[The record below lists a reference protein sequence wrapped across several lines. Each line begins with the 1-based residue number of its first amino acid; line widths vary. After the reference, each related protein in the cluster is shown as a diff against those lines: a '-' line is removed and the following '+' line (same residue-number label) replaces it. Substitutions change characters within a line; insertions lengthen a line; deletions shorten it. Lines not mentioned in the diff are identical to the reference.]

1 MRRRLKGLPL
11 KLNDYVAVVLRRWV
25 AVVTL
30 AVLGGLAGWGLAQL
44 TPPTYRATS
53 GIYVMLTGVE
63 NASELAQGSTFTRNL
78 MPTYTALATTPE
90 VLNPVIRD
98 LGLQVTPTQLAERI
112 TAENPL
118 NTMVINVAVNDR
130 SSSRSAEIADAL
142 TSSLATAIERFSP
155 ADAESNAA
163 LVRVRLLA
171 AGPDPQFPAEPVTR
185 NYIAV
190 GAAAGLVVAV
200 LYALGRDA
208 FGRDRSTVRSSR
220 RAAAVPA
227 S

>member
-1 MRRRLKGLPL
+1 LEGFPL
-11 KLNDYVAVVLRRWV
+11 KLNDYVAIVLRRWV
-25 AVVTL
+25 AVVML

-44 TPPTYRATS
+44 TPASYRATS
-53 GIYVMLTGVE
+53 GIYIMLTGVE

-98 LGLQVTPTQLAERI
+98 LGLQATPTQLADRI

-118 NTMVINVAVNDR
+118 NTMVINVAVTDR

-142 TSSLATAIERFSP
+142 TASLATAIERFSP
-155 ADAESNAA
+155 SDAESNAA

-171 AGPDPQFPAEPVTR
+171 SGPDPQIPVAPVTR
-185 NYIAV
+185 NYVAV
-190 GAAAGLVVAV
+190 GAAAGLVAAV

-208 FGRDRSTVRSSR
+208 LGRNREAVRTTR
-220 RAAAVPA
+220 RAAAVPV

>member
-1 MRRRLKGLPL
+1 M

-25 AVVTL
+25 AVLML
-30 AVLGGLAGWGLAQL
+30 AVLGGLAGWGIAQL
-44 TPPTYRATS
+44 IPSTYRATS
-53 GIYVMLTGVE
+53 GIYIMLTGVE

-78 MPTYTALATTPE
+78 MPTYTELARTPE

-98 LGLQVTPTQLAERI
+98 LGLEVTPNQLAERV

-118 NTMVINVAVNDR
+118 NTMVINVSVTDR
-130 SSSRSAEIADAL
+130 SSSRSATIADAL
-142 TSSLATAIERFSP
+142 TASLATAIERFSP
-155 ADAESNAA
+155 ADSESNAA

-171 AGPDPQFPAEPVTR
+171 AGPDPQFPVAPNTR

-190 GAAAGLVVAV
+190 GALGGLVAGV
-200 LYALGRDA
+200 LYALGRSA
-208 FGRDRSTVRSSR
+208 AGRDRETVRSSR